1 MSDNNL
7 ILSDAEAEAAKE
19 LLKTAQGFGGFV
31 RDILGTVPEDLIGL
45 LGGDWLKVRRFENI
59 LRTIK
64 KAHDRLEKDGIKPEA
79 ASLSVSLPILRAA
92 ADESREELQDLWAD
106 LLAASADPAR
116 SRSFRNEFIEIIK
129 KMDPLDAVVLKSAY
143 ATGGRVEVRQR
154 KPIAEQMGATP
165 DAVAVSF
172 SNLCKLG
179 LFADAIEHVNP
190 TSLGREFMRA
200 VKP

>member
-129 KMDPLDAVVLKSAY
+129 DPIFRTQQVIHDFDYPGVEKLSRDEARKRFM
-143 ATGGRVEVRQR
+143 GRTV
-154 KPIAEQMGATP
+154 GAI
-165 DAVAVSF
+165 
-172 SNLCKLG
+172 L
-179 LFADAIEHVNP
+179 
-190 TSLGREFMRA
+190 
-200 VKP
+200 